1 MASDSEQQRLERN
14 YAEMSE
20 EQLQKLAASAASLT
34 ELAHVTLKKELER
47 RGLAVEL
54 NDSTSEDVL
63 EFHKLTTIRKFR
75 DLPEALLA
83 KGSLDSAG
91 IECYLADDNMVR
103 MDWFISN
110 FIGGVKLCV
119 NPEDAEVANAVL
131 DQPIPEDFDVE
142 GIGAYHQPR
151 CPKCQS
157 LDITFEELNKPI
169 AYTSAWLNLPFP
181 LQRKA
186 WRCLACKCEWEETE
200 ETTAVEGENL
210 SVEP

>member
-1 MASDSEQQRLERN
+1 MASDSEQQRLELN

-20 EQLQKLAASAASLT
+20 EQVQKLAASAASLT

-91 IECYLADDNMVR
+91 MECYL
-103 MDWFISN
+103 
-110 FIGGVKLCV
+110 
-119 NPEDAEVANAVL
+119 EVAKCSVGPTDSGRL
-131 DQPIPEDFDVE
+131 RRGRHRRIPPTSLPEMPIV
-142 GIGAYHQPR
+142 GYNVRG
-151 CPKCQS
+151 
-157 LDITFEELNKPI
+157 
-169 AYTSAWLNLPFP
+169 
-181 LQRKA
+181 
-186 WRCLACKCEWEETE
+186 TE
-200 ETTAVEGENL
+200 
-210 SVEP
+210 